1 MKIKTI
7 DRDGNVTN
15 QRYYPAD
22 GTSFQGEIDVSY
34 DVLVNTF
41 GKPTGNDGYKI
52 DAEWNII
59 TPDGFATIY
68 NYKTGKNY
76 LGKEGLSIK
85 EIRDW
90 HIGGKTKDVI
100 PWILLAL
107 EISIGRKI

>member
-15 QRYYPAD
+15 QKYYPAD

-34 DVLVNTF
+34 AELVNTF
-41 GKPTGNDGYKI
+41 GEPTGNDGYKI
-52 DAEWNII
+52 DAEWDIN
-59 TPDGFATIY
+59 TPDGIATIY

-90 HIGGKTKDVI
+90 HIGGKTTDVI